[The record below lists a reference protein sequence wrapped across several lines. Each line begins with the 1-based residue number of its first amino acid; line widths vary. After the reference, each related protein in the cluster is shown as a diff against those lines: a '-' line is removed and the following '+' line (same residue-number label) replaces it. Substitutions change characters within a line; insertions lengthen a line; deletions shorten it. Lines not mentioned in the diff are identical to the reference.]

1 MYRIRTFNKISPVG
15 LNRLDPALYAVSD
28 SETDED
34 AILVR
39 SAKLLDYDFPKNLL
53 AISRA
58 GAGVNNIPLDRCSEA
73 GIVVFNTP
81 GANANAVKE
90 LVLCAM
96 LMGSRDVDGGI
107 QWVRQQVASGV
118 DVTTVV
124 EKGKA
129 AFIGPELYKKTLGVI
144 GLGAIGSLV
153 ANIALSLG
161 MDVYGYDPFLSVDA
175 ALRLDRHIHVVKDI
189 NELYKR
195 ADYITIHIHYT
206 KDTER
211 MIDAKAIGAM
221 KRGVRFINLARG
233 EIVDDDAMLAALDT
247 GWVAAYVTDFPNNR
261 LVGAPHVLAMPH
273 LGASTPESEQ
283 NCAVMAVDQLRDY
296 LENGNIRNSVNL
308 PAVSQERSGV
318 CRLCLIHKNVP
329 AMLASITTLL
339 SRDGINVENLSNK
352 SRGDYAYTI
361 GIGYLGTN
369 TPIDR
374 CYECGFEGD
383 FEPTEEGFKCP
394 ECGNSD
400 PDRCNVTK
408 RTCGYL
414 GNPVQRP
421 MVHGRHEEIAHRV
434 KHMSGETGH
443 VTLDDGSE
451 REWFEEA
458 K

>member
-175 ALRLDRHIHVVKDI
+175 ALRLDRHVHVVKNVD
-189 NELYKR
+189 ELYKVS
-195 ADYITIHIHYT
+195 DYVTIHVPYNNDT
-206 KDTER
+206 KDFINAE
-211 MIDAKAIGAM
+211 AISKM
-221 KRGVRFINLARG
+221 KGQVRVLNLARG
-233 EIVDDDAMLAALDT
+233 GLVNDDDMIEALNS
-247 GWVAAYVTDFPNNR
+247 GRVAKYVTDFPDNKITTAKNVIA
-261 LVGAPHVLAMPH
+261 LPH
-273 LGASTPESEQ
+273 LGASTPESEE
-283 NCAVMAVDQLRDY
+283 NCAAMAAQELRDY
-296 LENGNIRNSVNL
+296 LVNGNITNSVNL
-308 PAVSQERSGV
+308 PNVSQDWSGIARV
-318 CRLCLIHKNVP
+318 CIIHKNVP
-329 AMLASITTLL
+329 AMLTKIMATL
-339 SRDGINVENLSNK
+339 SDDNINVENMTNK
-352 SRGDYAYTI
+352 SKKDYAYTMVDV
-361 GIGYLGTN
+361 N
-369 TPIDR
+369 TRISDQVADELR
-374 CYECGFEGD
+374 AIEG
-383 FEPTEEGFKCP
+383 
-394 ECGNSD
+394 
-400 PDRCNVTK
+400 V
-408 RTCGYL
+408 
-414 GNPVQRP
+414 
-421 MVHGRHEEIAHRV
+421 IRV
-434 KHMSGETGH
+434 RVLNH
-443 VTLDDGSE
+443 
-451 REWFEEA
+451 
-458 K
+458 